1 MFDPYQEIVNNCAS
15 GTPPQRITVIDV
27 YQRFSHHNH
36 HLATL
41 GNPPVFPV
49 SFRFVLNSC
58 LAINLVGGKSFCGTD
73 NIVND
78 PARIMCM
85 RDTHPG
91 WGTHN
96 SNREAYGNIIYGQGQ
111 NVNYGQDLNISYG
124 RDQNNYN
131 WGGQLGHMY
140 GGEVKNAGRD
150 FINNSYTTN
159 DNSFERLVSITT
171 GIGASH
177 KAEHQFERGDRP
189 SFFFFRSDPK
199 RNNPRALI
207 PTIAHDLAS
216 TTPLMLNHIKQR
228 ISEDPRIL
236 EATLEAQFR
245 ELILELVLAWSRKRS
260 LWGFFTDLPGSPVV
274 SNIVVIDGLD
284 ECGDEQIQM
293 CILSIIQSTY
303 QQAPYFPLRFL
314 TCSRSELWLQ
324 EASADKPLFQLSK
337 RIVLDDSLAAH
348 EDIRRYYCHHFR
360 EIVAYR
366 RYGQVGFP
374 TPWPSEADLEI
385 LVERA
390 CGQFIFAATVIKTI
404 GDAFRRPIEQLRIII
419 QNIPLRRPVSS
430 PYQLLDVLYD
440 FILRVNPDYD
450 EVRAILAAIL
460 VLPTRSMRT
469 PVCIEL
475 LIGLPTGQVAAT
487 LRGMHSVLDIRG
499 SSDEIRVFHISFRDY
514 LVDQTRSG
522 CFHINVDTQKN
533 AIARQ
538 WLQNLTT
545 SQPFLRVYSP
555 SRLYSDETRPFF
567 TEWSGFCQSL
577 PPTENL
583 LDDLRNVDLA
593 SSYVA
598 ALLLDWHECYAFKG
612 LASWVQEYHDPEIS
626 QDENQ
631 AGDRGS
637 TGKNTCAKANG
648 YPSYVKGQ
656 RAVEGHS
663 RAMGKRDKPASV
675 ERLAHRL
682 QNHPG
687 GFHLEW
693 PSGVSL
699 QDGVVYWLIDRA
711 TRCPEPTQLD
721 GPPPRGVD
729 DVRLTECHRDLSE
742 GIGSRDPGHL
752 LYQEACIQL

>member
-1 MFDPYQEIVNNCAS
+1 M
-15 GTPPQRITVIDV
+15 
-27 YQRFSHHNH
+27 
-36 HLATL
+36 
-41 GNPPVFPV
+41 
-49 SFRFVLNSC
+49 C
-58 LAINLVGGKSFCGTD
+58 LSA
-73 NIVND
+73 
-78 PARIMCM
+78 A
-85 RDTHPG
+85 
-91 WGTHN
+91 
-96 SNREAYGNIIYGQGQ
+96 
-111 NVNYGQDLNISYG
+111 
-124 RDQNNYN
+124 
-131 WGGQLGHMY
+131 
-140 GGEVKNAGRD
+140 
-150 FINNSYTTN
+150 
-159 DNSFERLVSITT
+159 FERLVSITT

-245 ELILELVLAWSRKRS
+245 ELILELVLAWTRKRS

-293 CILSIIQSTY
+293 RILSIIQSTY

-390 CGQFIFAATVIKTI
+390 CGQFIFAATVIKFI
-404 GDAFRRPIEQLRIII
+404 KDAFRQPIEQLRIII
-419 QNIPLRRPVSS
+419 QNIPLRRPGSS
-430 PYQLLDVLYD
+430 PYQHLDVLYD

-460 VLPTRSMRT
+460 VLPTRSMR
-469 PVCIEL
+469 L
-475 LIGLPTGQVAAT
+475 
-487 LRGMHSVLDIRG
+487 LDIRG
-499 SSDEIRVFHISFRDY
+499 SSDEIRVFHTSFRDY

-522 CFHINVDTQKN
+522 CFHINVNTQKN

-545 SQPFLRVYSP
+545 SQPFLRVYSL
-555 SRLYSDETRPFF
+555 SRLYSDETRPSF

-577 PPTENL
+577 PPSEDL
-583 LDDLRNVDLA
+583 WDDLWNIDLA

-598 ALLLDWHECYAFKG
+598 ILLHDWQKWNYVFAG
-612 LASWVQEYHDPEIS
+612 LALWVQKYHNPEIS
-626 QDENQ
+626 QNKDENQ
-631 AGDRGS
+631 AGGRGS
-637 TGKNTCAKANG
+637 TGQNTRAKANG
-648 YPSYVKGQ
+648 YPRCVKGQ
-656 RAVEGHS
+656 RAIEGHS
-663 RAMGKRDKPASV
+663 RAMGKRDKPATLV

-682 QNHPG
+682 QNHLG
-687 GFHLEW
+687 SFHFEW
-693 PSGVSL
+693 PS
-699 QDGVVYWLIDRA
+699 
-711 TRCPEPTQLD
+711 EPTRLD
-721 GPPPRGVD
+721 GPPPGGVD
-729 DVRLTECHRDLSE
+729 DVRLTECRCDPFE
-742 GIGSRDPGHL
+742 GNGSRDPGHL
-752 LYQEACIQL
+752 LYQEACMKLFKASVSLFETLHARSGAEGNNTIEELSNTFQNVVRSLLLKHCRLDVELLSLCRTFFELAKSCSVMRISSQWEEEGMKNIFEWIEASATFPDEFVREGGALKARFLSLPWLQWAQNREARNIYGLGE